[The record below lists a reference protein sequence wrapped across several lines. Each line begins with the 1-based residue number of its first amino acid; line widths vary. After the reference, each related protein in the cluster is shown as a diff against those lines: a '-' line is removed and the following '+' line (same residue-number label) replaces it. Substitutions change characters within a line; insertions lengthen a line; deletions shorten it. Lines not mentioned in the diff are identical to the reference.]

1 MEEEVINEFGIEF
14 AIQRIA
20 PKITEKLIEYNNKPT
35 KKLKEEVIQLI
46 SDRDAIYSNDKEV
59 IKKYI

>member
-1 MEEEVINEFGIEF
+1 MKEKIINEFGIEF
-14 AIQRIA
+14 AIQKIA
-20 PKITEKLIEYNNKPT
+20 PMITEKLIEYKKKPT
-35 KKLKEEVIQLI
+35 KNLKEQLIQLI